1 MDRMT
6 RTNGRRDGKLT
17 ASIFAAAA
25 MYAFCAGGYAT
36 SDWDPNGSGTW
47 SEATRWKSGSPLPTE
62 QDRSVKITSADAF
75 ATDED
80 YSILKNLIR
89 VRFSGTATLDL
100 RFDEDHTDFSLNSV
114 QNLDS
119 AAHGTMIKSGTGL
132 LVDSTSDA
140 KYAIPNY
147 LVTNGILKIAVDP
160 ANVKFGVHSPGTL
173 VFTKASTIIGLEGD
187 GVVSNSTSGTQLHFT
202 GGTRESPIVF
212 DGTLGRNINPS
223 FDSGCQHF
231 TTMNSPYGRDVRIY
245 GGFVGLKNFGTTG
258 ESGTLG
264 TSENFW
270 FQGTGGMVYLGD
282 GETTNK
288 KLNFGLNCVSATLD
302 AGATGGVTYTSEWSG
317 KECPRMYLLNLEG
330 SNTVRCVISGG
341 LTGNATNA
349 MMVVKRGS
357 GTWQFAGARS
367 YISTVTV
374 EDGTL
379 EYDSMAETG
388 TESSLGTSSRLYA
401 DTTGLMKNLTPV
413 PWAFRLGTHSTT
425 GTLAYVGSA
434 DVACTS
440 RLFVVRGTGVVRS
453 DTAAALSYVGAT
465 SYDEQG
471 GTLVLDGTGSY
482 DHFADVTNGVGPLV
496 VEKRGG
502 GTWMLGRNIDL
513 AGVTVKD
520 GTLRISNSRQY
531 RWYRY
536 TVKRL
541 WSDSENA
548 LQLTQFGLFDEDG
561 VQQNVGLTESDP
573 ATGIIET
580 NKTYKLK
587 GGQFGWNHP
596 YTYTSGRSFATMF
609 KGNDQNGL
617 TTVYRS
623 GNSPNVNNPS
633 RWLSVTMRVADNA
646 NTVKYYDVKS
656 WGGATDGVMYK
667 REPRVWTFE
676 GSVDGRN
683 WDLLD
688 EREDITIGKGAIWYS
703 TGKTT
708 FNAASPGFE
717 VATEAPENVVNLG
730 AVSVLGGTLVA
741 DAPLSVSNLVVDA
754 TSGGTLDG
762 FAFAENGTL
771 TVKNLPDGNEMVALP
786 GTYANCTGL
795 DGVSRWTLSLDG
807 EPTKKRISVSGG
819 VIRIV
824 PPGTAIVFR

>member
-1 MDRMT
+1 MNRI
-6 RTNGRRDGKLT
+6 T
-17 ASIFAAAA
+17 AAIPAALFALGAL
-25 MYAFCAGGYAT
+25 GYET
-36 SDWDPNGSGTW
+36 SDWDPNGYGNW
-47 SEATRWKSGSPLPTE
+47 SEATRWKSGTPLPTE
-62 QDRSVKITSADAF
+62 LDRSVKISSADAF

-100 RFDEDHTDFSLNSV
+100 RFDDDHTDFSLNSV
-114 QNLDS
+114 QHLSS
-119 AAHGTMIKSGTGL
+119 ASTCALIKSGTGL

-147 LVTNGILKIAVDP
+147 LVTNGILKIAADP

-173 VFTKASTIIGLEGD
+173 VFTRASTITGLEGD
-187 GVVSNSTSGTQLHFT
+187 GVVSNSTSGTQLYFT
-202 GGTRESPIVF
+202 GGTREKPIVF
-212 DGTLGRNINPS
+212 HGTLDRNINPS

-245 GGFVGLKNFGTTG
+245 DGFAGVKNFGTTG

-264 TSENFW
+264 TAENFW
-270 FQGTGGMVYLGD
+270 FQGTGGMVYIGD

-288 KLNFGLNCVSATLD
+288 KLNFGLHCVSATLD
-302 AGATGGVTYTSEWSG
+302 AGAKGDVTFSGNWSG
-317 KECPRMYLLNLEG
+317 TECPRLYLLNLEG
-330 SNTVRCVISGG
+330 SNTVRCIVTSDI
-341 LTGNATNA
+341 TGNSTNGA
-349 MMVVKRGS
+349 MVVKRGS

-367 YISTVTV
+367 YMATVTV

-388 TESSLGTSSRLYA
+388 TSCSLGTSSRLYA

-425 GTLAYVGSA
+425 GTFAYVGSA

-471 GTLVLDGTGSY
+471 GTLVLDGTGGY

-520 GTLRISNSRQY
+520 GTLRIANSRQY

-548 LQLTQFGLFDEDG
+548 LQIKQFGLFDENG
-561 VQQNVGLTESDP
+561 VQQNVGLKEEDP
-573 ATGIIET
+573 VTGIIET
-580 NKTYKLK
+580 NKAYKLN
-587 GGQFGWNHP
+587 GGQFGWNHA
-596 YTYTSGRSFATMF
+596 YTYNLGRSFATMF
-609 KGNDQNGL
+609 KGNDQDGL

-623 GNSPNVNNPS
+623 GNSPNVNNPA
-633 RWLSVTMRVADNA
+633 RWLSVTMRVADDA

-688 EREDITIGKGAIWYS
+688 ERADITIGKGAIWYS

-771 TVKNLPDGNEMVALP
+771 VVKNLPDGNEMVALP

-795 DGVSRWTLSLDG
+795 DGVSRWKLSLDG

-819 VIRIV
+819 VIRIFC
-824 PPGTAIVFR
+824 PGTALVIR